1 MKTVFGNM
9 YKLFPDFNFFV
20 FSFSLSLVFKTVCQT
35 HINNTEMRFAVLETE
50 KLFPKQLPNMSR
62 KKGKR

>member
-20 FSFSLSLVFKTVCQT
+20 FSFELSLVFKTVCQT
-35 HINNTEMRFAVLETE
+35 HINNTEMHLAVLETE